1 MVATLI
7 EIALVAVVLYAV
19 WNEEKL
25 IAWED
30 GVKAKIKKKIRERL
44 NVK

>member
-7 EIALVAVVLYAV
+7 EIALVAVVLYGV
-19 WNEEKL
+19 WNEKKL
-25 IAWED
+25 IAFED
-30 GVKAKIKKKIRERL
+30 KVIAKIKERL